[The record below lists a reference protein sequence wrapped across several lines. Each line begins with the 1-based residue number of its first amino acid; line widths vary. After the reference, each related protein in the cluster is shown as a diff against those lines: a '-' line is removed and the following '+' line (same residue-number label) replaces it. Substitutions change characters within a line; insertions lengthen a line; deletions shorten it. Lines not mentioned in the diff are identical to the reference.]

1 MAHTAYFGAMMKR
14 LALLSTMCLTGTLM
28 SAQSLTGKWKT
39 IDDEIEGR
47 VKSIVEIT
55 ERDGQYF
62 GTVVELFRLPDE
74 DQDPHCDKCGDD
86 RKDKRVLG
94 MEIVRNMEA
103 EDGEWDGGTICDPK
117 NGRVYDCKMW
127 FEEGAPDVLKV
138 RGYWGFL
145 FRTQEWHRQ

>member
-1 MAHTAYFGAMMKR
+1 MTQRFLLAVLMLGAV
-14 LALLSTMCLTGTLM
+14 SFV
-28 SAQSLTGKWKT
+28 SAQNLVGKWKT

-55 ERDGQYF
+55 EQDGKYY

-74 DQDPHCDKCGDD
+74 DQDPHCEKCSDD

-94 MEIVRNMEA
+94 MQIVRDMQS
-103 EDGEWDGGTICDPK
+103 EDGEWDEGTICDPK
-117 NGRVYDCKMW
+117 NGRIYDCKMW
-127 FEEGAPDVLKV
+127 FEEGEPDVLKV

-145 FRTQEWHRQ
+145 YRTQEWIRQ

>member
-1 MAHTAYFGAMMKR
+1 MQRF
-14 LALLSTMCLTGTLM
+14 LLSALLLGAVSTM
-28 SAQSLTGKWKT
+28 SAQTLTGKWKT
-39 IDDEIEGR
+39 IDDEIPGR

-55 ERDGQYF
+55 EQDGKYY

-74 DQDPHCDKCGDD
+74 DQDPHCTKCSDV

-94 MEIVRNMEA
+94 MQIVRDMEVG
-103 EDGEWDGGTICDPK
+103 DGEWEEGTICDPK

-127 FEEGAPDVLKV
+127 FEEGEPDVLKV

>member
-1 MAHTAYFGAMMKR
+1 MQRF
-14 LALLSTMCLTGTLM
+14 LLSALLLGAVSSM
-28 SAQSLTGKWKT
+28 SAQTLTGKWKT
-39 IDDEIEGR
+39 IDDEIPGR

-55 ERDGQYF
+55 EQDGKYY

-74 DQDPHCDKCGDD
+74 DQDPHCTKCSDD

-94 MEIVRNMEA
+94 MQIVRDMEVG
-103 EDGEWDGGTICDPK
+103 DGEWEEGTICDPK

-127 FEEGAPDVLKV
+127 LEDGEPDVLKV

>member
-1 MAHTAYFGAMMKR
+1 MIRLVFTA
-14 LALLSTMCLTGTLM
+14 ALTALTVSL
-28 SAQSLTGKWKT
+28 SAQSLIGKWKT

-55 ERDGQYF
+55 EEDGRYY

-86 RKDKRVLG
+86 RKDQRVLG
-94 MEIVRNMEA
+94 MQIVRDMVA
-103 EDGEWDGGTICDPK
+103 EEGEWDEGTICDPK
-117 NGRVYDCKMW
+117 NGRIYDCKMW
-127 FEEGAPDVLKV
+127 FEEGEPDVLKV

-145 FRTQEWHRQ
+145 YRTQEWIRQ